1 MPVRIVLT
9 MNPLMVTRH
18 LSNSSFRKT
27 IFFSSFS
34 PPFQYRHL
42 SHRIDYAKII
52 FFNNQQI
59 DSGAHPIHEEV
70 VGSVATSWWITRRQW
85 AQRGNFSSWRERN
98 VSSCSWTC
106 NSTDSREGSS
116 REKKKKKG
124 KGVPSARHCA
134 PLNCSH
140 CDPRVLQIPI
150 RALWPGINPFP

>member
-34 PPFQYRHL
+34 PPLRYRHL

-70 VGSVATSWWITRRQW
+70 VGSVATSLDDNEPNEEISPPGERETFPP
-85 AQRGNFSSWRERN
+85 ARER
-98 VSSCSWTC
+98 VTP
-106 NSTDSREGSS
+106 RIRGKVA